1 MIFPRFIYFLCRKNL
16 LLHYNYI
23 YRKDMEDKPK
33 TLQEHA
39 MRFGTMMGIFWI
51 IKFSFLP
58 MGFKIPL
65 LQLLFIFMTLFVPIL
80 GYIYIRK
87 YRERY
92 CGGELSF
99 LRGWVFSL
107 YMYFFASLL
116 TAAAHYIY
124 FQFIDNGY
132 LAGTYMEQLESLKST
147 LTGDLEAS
155 VDQLI
160 QNLDTIASM
169 SALQLTMQLIFQN
182 IFYGAI
188 LSLPTALLAMRRK
201 KNS

>member
-1 MIFPRFIYFLCRKNL
+1 
-16 LLHYNYI
+16 
-23 YRKDMEDKPK
+23 MEDKPK

-39 MRFGTMMGIFWI
+39 MYFGTMMGIFWI

-65 LQLLFIFMTLFVPIL
+65 LQLLFIFMTMFVPIL

-99 LRGWVFSL
+99 MRGWVFSL
-107 YMYFFASLL
+107 YMYFFAALL
-116 TAAAHYIY
+116 TAAAHYVY
-124 FQFIDNGY
+124 FRFIDNGY
-132 LAGTYMEQLESLKST
+132 LAMSYISTIEEIKESSSTNSQDIYIRWINILEELSSMST
-147 LTGDLEAS
+147 L
-155 VDQLI
+155 QL
-160 QNLDTIASM
+160 SM
-169 SALQLTMQLIFQN
+169 YLFYTN

>member
-58 MGFKIPL
+58 IGFKIPL

-99 LRGWVFSL
+99 IRGWVFSL

-116 TAAAHYIY
+116 TAAGHYIY
-124 FQFIDNGY
+124 FRFIDNGY
-132 LAGTYMEQLESLKST
+132 LMGTYMEQLENLKST
-147 LTGDLEAS
+147 LTGDLETS
-155 VDQLI
+155 IDQLI
-160 QNLDTIASM
+160 QNLETIASM

-182 IFYGAI
+182 IFYGAL

-201 KNS
+201 KNP

>member
-58 MGFKIPL
+58 MGFKTPL

-99 LRGWVFSL
+99 IRGWVFSL

-124 FQFIDNGY
+124 FRFIDNGY
-132 LAGTYMEQLESLKST
+132 LMGTYMEQLENLKST
-147 LTGDLEAS
+147 LTGDLETS
-155 VDQLI
+155 IDQLI
-160 QNLDTIASM
+160 QNLETIASM
-169 SALQLTMQLIFQN
+169 SALQLTMQLILQN
-182 IFYGAI
+182 IFYGAL

-201 KNS
+201 KNP

>member
-1 MIFPRFIYFLCRKNL
+1 
-16 LLHYNYI
+16 
-23 YRKDMEDKPK
+23 MEDKPK

-92 CGGELSF
+92 CGGGLSF
-99 LRGWVFSL
+99 LRGLVFSI

-124 FQFIDNGY
+124 FRFIDNGY
-132 LAGTYMEQLESLKST
+132 LLGTYMEQLENLKSS
-147 LTGDLEAS
+147 LTGDMETS
-155 VDQLI
+155 IDQLI
-160 QNLDTIASM
+160 QNLDIIASM
-169 SALQLTMQLIFQN
+169 SSLQLTLQLIFQN
-182 IFYGAI
+182 IFYGI
-188 LSLPTALLAMRRK
+188 LLSLPTALLAMRK
-201 KNS
+201 KR

>member
-1 MIFPRFIYFLCRKNL
+1 
-16 LLHYNYI
+16 
-23 YRKDMEDKPK
+23 MEDKPN

-39 MRFGTMMGIFWI
+39 MRFGTMLGFFWI
-51 IKFSFLP
+51 LKFSFLP

-99 LRGWVFSL
+99 LRGLVFSI

-124 FQFIDNGY
+124 FRFIDNGY
-132 LAGTYMEQLESLKST
+132 LLGTYMEQLENLKSS
-147 LTGDLEAS
+147 LTGDMETS
-155 VDQLI
+155 IDQLI
-160 QNLDTIASM
+160 QNLDIIASM
-169 SALQLTMQLIFQN
+169 SSLQLTLQLIFQN
-182 IFYGAI
+182 IFYGI
-188 LSLPTALLAMRRK
+188 LLSLPTALLAMRK
-201 KNS
+201 KR

>member
-1 MIFPRFIYFLCRKNL
+1 
-16 LLHYNYI
+16 
-23 YRKDMEDKPK
+23 
-33 TLQEHA
+33 
-39 MRFGTMMGIFWI
+39 
-51 IKFSFLP
+51 

-99 LRGWVFSL
+99 LRGLVFSI

-124 FQFIDNGY
+124 FRFIDNGY
-132 LAGTYMEQLESLKST
+132 LLGTYMEQLENLKSS
-147 LTGDLEAS
+147 LIGDMETS
-155 VDQLI
+155 IDQLI
-160 QNLDTIASM
+160 QNLDIIASM
-169 SALQLTMQLIFQN
+169 SSLQLTLQLIFQN
-182 IFYGAI
+182 IFYGI
-188 LSLPTALLAMRRK
+188 LLSLPTALLAMRK
-201 KNS
+201 KR

>member
-1 MIFPRFIYFLCRKNL
+1 MPKKLTFASELILQRN
-16 LLHYNYI
+16 
-23 YRKDMEDKPK
+23 MEDKPK
-33 TLQEHA
+33 TLQEYA

-58 MGFKIPL
+58 MGFRIPL
-65 LQLLFIFMTLFVPIL
+65 LQFLFILMTLFVPIL

-92 CGGELSF
+92 CNGELSF
-99 LRGWVFSL
+99 LRALVFSL

-124 FQFIDNGY
+124 FRFIDNGY
-132 LAGTYMEQLESLKST
+132 LMGTYMEQMENLKST
-147 LTGDLEAS
+147 LTGDFEAS
-155 VDQLI
+155 IDQLI
-160 QNLDTIASM
+160 QNLETIASM

-182 IFYGAI
+182 IFYGTL
-188 LSLPTALLAMRRK
+188 LSLPTALLAMRK
-201 KNS
+201 KKSL